1 MTGQG
6 YQGMAVAIYMYDGSK
21 DLRVWLSTTALRGP
35 SASIYFAMGLRPW
48 AALVLGAFGQ
58 CLFALAK

>member
-1 MTGQG
+1 
-6 YQGMAVAIYMYDGSK
+6 MAVAIYMYDGSK

-35 SASIYFAMGLRPW
+35 SASIYFAMGMRPW